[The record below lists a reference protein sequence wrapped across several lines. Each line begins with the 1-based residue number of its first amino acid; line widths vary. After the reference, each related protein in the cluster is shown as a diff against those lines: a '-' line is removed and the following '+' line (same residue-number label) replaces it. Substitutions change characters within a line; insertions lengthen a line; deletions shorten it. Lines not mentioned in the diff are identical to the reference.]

1 MLHSRGQF
9 PLLYRTAVF
18 KKNSI
23 FPPQVAKIAENSDH
37 NIETRIFTEIHAK
50 PKAAVEA
57 KSSSSSA
64 EAAKESAGVDNKAK
78 KEKSLKDKKRTL
90 KRL

>member
-64 EAAKESAGVDNKAK
+64 EAAKDNKAK